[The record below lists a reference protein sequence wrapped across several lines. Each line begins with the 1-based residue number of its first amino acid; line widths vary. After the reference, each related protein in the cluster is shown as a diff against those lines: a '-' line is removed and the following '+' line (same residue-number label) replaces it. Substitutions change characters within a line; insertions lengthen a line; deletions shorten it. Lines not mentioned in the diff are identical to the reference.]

1 MHTNYRLT
9 YCTKNSV
16 WKTYFGET
24 EVYATQT
31 PQEACDVRL
40 EWHLQYP
47 KACMDGGVQDTFE
60 IKPYGKLLSHRNA
73 LCQEAID
80 TAVGLETESTVR
92 GACFSKRVLTVML
105 EGCAAQL
112 RKTTKNMTGQAA
124 RNAVFKYAQT
134 LDETHPLACHLE
146 HKSYYEKK
154 PERPA
159 KLVQK
164 RSGRSGKPGGETRE
178 RQLERG
184 EYKHGDKTHRRLQ
197 RGQNVSKRILK
208 SNENRKT
215 PRKSGSRKKHKQSL
229 TLALSVRKKNRAPS
243 SRRFRKKSFIVVP
256 LLVLTF
262 AVHLRY
268 RLPVSSRMFLFR
280 KSNSL
285 SLLVSCSSQFSR
297 FSGVFR

>member
-80 TAVGLETESTVR
+80 TAVGLETESIVR
-92 GACFSKRVLTVML
+92 GVCFSKRVLTVML

-134 LDETHPLACHLE
+134 LDETHPLVCHLE

-229 TLALSVRKKNRAPS
+229 TLALTRSC
-243 SRRFRKKSFIVVP
+243 SRTAT
-256 LLVLTF
+256 LLVATSI
-262 AVHLRY
+262 AR
-268 RLPVSSRMFLFR
+268 
-280 KSNSL
+280 L
-285 SLLVSCSSQFSR
+285 SLPAAQYSKFISPNYFLVITYSIAYSIAYIVFYNYLIGLACSKR
-297 FSGVFR
+297 K